1 MLVSNPFEDV
11 GSEQFV
17 CVRNCMLMR
26 IDPATALHAAT
37 DDATATTAAAAGR
50 VHEATDDDGRAGETA
65 TRVDAGEFSFRVL
78 VSDEQQL
85 MDVTRKQM
93 QQQQQQQQQMMMQ
106 QQQQLMAQPTGYRSN
121 NPFAPGGGGPSMSLI
136 PESSPMPAPTPQAQ
150 PQIDFF
156 QPAPQP
162 APQQQP
168 ERQGGFAVKTKDTN
182 PELAALWANREGGLD
197 TFGNVGSLRQ
207 SRPVC
212 LHQSSTLAL
221 ITFIFP
227 LLLCRYSGGERLS
240 REQPAGGPAGSG
252 RWVREYESVRPTAAA
267 ATTTARAATGCGTA
281 ILPDLDV
288 FVLCHNLFESSNFV
302 FLFSP

>member
-1 MLVSNPFEDV
+1 MQQQMMQQQQQQQQQEEYMRQQMMMAEQERQRQEWMQASLHFVSLFFN
-11 GSEQFV
+11 EQ
-17 CVRNCMLMR
+17 
-26 IDPATALHAAT
+26 
-37 DDATATTAAAAGR
+37 
-50 VHEATDDDGRAGETA
+50 E
-65 TRVDAGEFSFRVL
+65 
-78 VSDEQQL
+78 L

-207 SRPVC
+207 SRPVRLYC
-212 LHQSSTLAL
+212 FSTLAL
-221 ITFIFP
+221 TILHIRASLQVFRWEASST
-227 LLLCRYSGGERLS
+227 RATGRQSS
-240 REQPAGGPAGSG
+240 RVLGVGSG
-252 RWVREYESVRPTAAA
+252 TRIRLRGS
-267 ATTTARAATGCGTA
+267 
-281 ILPDLDV
+281 
-288 FVLCHNLFESSNFV
+288 SSNSSKGSNRVRNSHSFRSRRV
-302 FLFSP
+302 CVVP

>member
-1 MLVSNPFEDV
+1 
-11 GSEQFV
+11 
-17 CVRNCMLMR
+17 MLMR

-207 SRPVC
+207 SRPVRLYC
-212 LHQSSTLAL
+212 FSTLAL
-221 ITFIFP
+221 TILHIRASLQVFRWEASSTRATGRPF
-227 LLLCRYSGGERLS
+227 S
-240 REQPAGGPAGSG
+240 RVWEVGSG
-252 RWVREYESVRPTAAA
+252 TRIR
-267 ATTTARAATGCGTA
+267 
-281 ILPDLDV
+281 LPGSSS
-288 FVLCHNLFESSNFV
+288 SSNNNSKGNNRGRNSHSFRSRRV
-302 FLFSP
+302 CVVP

>member
-1 MLVSNPFEDV
+1 
-11 GSEQFV
+11 
-17 CVRNCMLMR
+17 
-26 IDPATALHAAT
+26 
-37 DDATATTAAAAGR
+37 
-50 VHEATDDDGRAGETA
+50 
-65 TRVDAGEFSFRVL
+65 
-78 VSDEQQL
+78 
-85 MDVTRKQM
+85 
-93 QQQQQQQQQMMMQ
+93 MQ

-162 APQQQP
+162 QPPQQP

-207 SRPVC
+207 SRPVR
-212 LHQSSTLAL
+212 LHISSTLML
-221 ITFIFP
+221 IAFISP
-227 LLLCRYSGGERLS
+227 LLLYRYSGGKRLP
-240 REQPAGGPAGSG
+240 REQPAGCPAGSG
-252 RWVREYESVRPTAAA
+252 RWVREHESVCPAAA

-281 ILPDLDV
+281 ILSDLDV
-288 FVLCHNLFESSNFV
+288 FVLCHDLFESNSSCSCFPYDWIV
-302 FLFSP
+302 FIPLKIREVN